1 MALALVPT
9 IFQRPFEVNEECP
22 APIWNIEHGAPSIL
36 DIRQVARVYAE
47 LIGWLCWRLSTNWR
61 LWRGVRSIRFAPLIE
76 LESQPRI
83 FFKSSVDFRG
93 VASSS
98 Y

>member
-1 MALALVPT
+1 VIEHKTQTPIVRFHGFMPARAESTLPLQIPMALALVPT

-47 LIGWLCWRLSTNWR
+47 LIGWLC
-61 LWRGVRSIRFAPLIE
+61 
-76 LESQPRI
+76 
-83 FFKSSVDFRG
+83 
-93 VASSS
+93 
-98 Y
+98 